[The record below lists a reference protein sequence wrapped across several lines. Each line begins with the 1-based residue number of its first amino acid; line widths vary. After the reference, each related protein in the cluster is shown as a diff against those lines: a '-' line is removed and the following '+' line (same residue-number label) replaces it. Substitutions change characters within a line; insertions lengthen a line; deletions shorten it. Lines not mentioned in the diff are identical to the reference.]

1 MSHILVSALLITAQ
15 FTLAPAGVPTAPAIA
30 PTPFGLSVV
39 SPVEQQNCA
48 LEIRAAS
55 DAADAPPTR
64 IQYFENGQVRI
75 SRPLSENESARPRV
89 DALIQLDD
97 GWYAQGRAGLYRIGS
112 ADNDP
117 AKASTPYLGMT
128 MEPGFVDFVATAKAM
143 QFWDDTIAR
152 ERFNLAALDRSKV
165 AEWKKC
171 IDDLMFT
178 PPTLE
183 PYPAYPLS
191 YYRRQTPLQPV
202 TPINKHS
209 WITSDDYP
217 SRALREELQGTV
229 AYTLTVGVNGRVQSC
244 EMTKN
249 ENPTIMTSV
258 NDMPELNQAT
268 CRNISRRARFIP
280 ATDATGRPLV
290 ANYFGRVRWAIPY
303 DPPPPPPPPLPK
315 RF

>member
-1 MSHILVSALLITAQ
+1 MSHILVSALLIAAQ
-15 FTLAPAGVPTAPAIA
+15 VSVAPASASPAPAIA

-55 DAADAPPTR
+55 DAADAPATR
-64 IQYFENGQVRI
+64 IHIHDNGKVGI
-75 SRPLSENESARPRV
+75 ARPLSEDESTRPTV

-97 GWYAQGRAGLYRIGS
+97 GWYAQGRAVLYRIGS

-117 AKASTPYLGMT
+117 AKVSAPYLGMM
-128 MEPGFVDFVATAKAM
+128 MERGFVDFVATAKTM

-152 ERFNLAALDRSKV
+152 ERFNLAALDQGKI

-171 IDDLMFT
+171 VDYLMIT
-178 PPTLE
+178 PPVLE

-217 SRALREELQGTV
+217 SRALRDELQGTV

-258 NDMPELNQAT
+258 NDVPELNIAT
-268 CRNISRRARFIP
+268 CRNITRRARFAP
-280 ATDATGRPLV
+280 ATDIEGRPLL
-290 ANYFGRVRWAIPY
+290 ANYSGRVRWALPY
-303 DPPPPPPPPLPK
+303 DPPPPPPQPK